1 MVGSL
6 DRIPDGIEPIVGYR
20 AWLYGISGP
29 RAKLHPLGTSGTE
42 VTTASPWDGAES
54 GWVVA
59 SCARGCDPTRVPG
72 ELCTCGFYSVKTLL
86 ILLQMFGSF
95 TDPAFEFE
103 PGSGCVF
110 GRVELAGKIIE
121 HDDGYRAERARVAEL
136 IPFEGDI
143 TNGIRLASLLG
154 LGLGTPIASN
164 MQLPPPPPPP
174 PRLFPPNGPS
184 SLRLRVREWVLD
196 LAA

>member
-1 MVGSL
+1 MIGSL
-6 DRIPDGIEPIVGYR
+6 ERVPDGIEPVVGYR
-20 AWLYGISGP
+20 AWHYTMSGP
-29 RAKLHPLGTSGTE
+29 RAKLHTLGSIGTK

-59 SCARGCDPTRVPG
+59 SCAIRCDPTRVPG

-86 ILLQMFGSF
+86 MLLQMFGSF
-95 TDPAFEFE
+95 TDPAFEFA
-103 PGSGCVF
+103 PGSGVIL

-136 IPFEGDI
+136 IPFEGDLK
-143 TNGIRLASLLG
+143 NSSRLASLLG
-154 LGLGTPIASN
+154 LRLGTPIASN

-174 PRLFPPNGPS
+174 PRRFPPNGPS
-184 SLRLRVREWVLD
+184 SLRLRVREWVLE
-196 LAA
+196 AAA